1 MPSLTTALAHP
12 ASLLAGFADVLP
24 IVLGVLMA
32 LCGLGLLL
40 MGLLALADRAWR
52 PGSIGALSGLVLF
65 VGGLWLVGVF

>member
-1 MPSLTTALAHP
+1 MSLPVHL
-12 ASLLAGFADVLP
+12 SLAGFADVFQ
-24 IVLGVLMA
+24 IVIGVLLA

-52 PGSIGALSGLVLF
+52 QGGVGALSGLVLF

>member
-1 MPSLTTALAHP
+1 MTHAALALLP
-12 ASLLAGFADVLP
+12 PLLAGFADVFP

-52 PGSIGALSGLVLF
+52 SGSLGALSGLLLF
-65 VGGLWLVGVF
+65 VGGLWLVGVLG

>member
-1 MPSLTTALAHP
+1 MTPPNLVLTLGPPVLA
-12 ASLLAGFADVLP
+12 SFAEVFQ

-52 PGSIGALSGLVLF
+52 SGGLGALSGLVLF
-65 VGGLWLVGVF
+65 AAGLWLVGMF

>member
-1 MPSLTTALAHP
+1 MIQTAFT
-12 ASLLAGFADVLP
+12 LAGFTDVFQ
-24 IVLGVLMA
+24 IVLGVLLS

-52 PGSIGALSGLVLF
+52 PGAVGAGAGLVLF